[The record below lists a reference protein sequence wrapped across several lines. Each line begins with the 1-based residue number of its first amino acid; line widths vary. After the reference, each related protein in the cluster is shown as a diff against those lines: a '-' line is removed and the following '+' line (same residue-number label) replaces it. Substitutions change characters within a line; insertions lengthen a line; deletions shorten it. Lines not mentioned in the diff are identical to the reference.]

1 MSVTF
6 FVEGISRPQGSK
18 RSLGNGRMIE
28 SSPHLKPWRS
38 YVRFTAQQNRP
49 DQWDSTLPM
58 SVSLAFCFPRP
69 KSHYNSKGSLTA
81 KAPARA
87 TSKSIGDI
95 DKLTRGILDALTT
108 VLFDDDSQVIEVNA
122 YKRYC
127 SSSERPGAIITCT
140 PIQ

>member
-1 MSVTF
+1 VSVTF

-38 YVRFTAQQNRP
+38 DVRFTAQQNRP

-81 KAPARA
+81 NAPARA